1 MKAVV
6 METRGGPEVLKP
18 TEMPTPEPGPKEVR
32 IRVKAAAL
40 NHLDIW
46 VRKGV
51 ANPRLPLPHILG
63 ADASGVVE
71 AVGPGV
77 TAFAPGD
84 EVVVNPGLSCG
95 HCERCLAGEDN
106 LCPRY
111 EILGEHRHG
120 AYAEYLVVPE
130 VNLLKKPQNLSFVE
144 AAAIPLTFLTAWQM
158 VVDKLQV
165 RPGDDVLVMA
175 AGSGVSV
182 AAIQIAKLFGGR
194 VIATAGSED
203 KLRKALELGA
213 DEVVNYTHPDWF
225 KEVRRL
231 TGGKGADKVVDHTG
245 ALYFEGVIKAT
256 ANGGRIHRRGLL
268 GVRGDPALRPRLLPP
283 ARHPGLHHGLQ
294 KPPLPHP
301 AHGGG
306 GKAKARDRTGP
317 PPRGRR
323 RGPPPPGRKAGLRQ
337 GGPRG
342 GLRFVPSKKG
352 SAPSGARP

>member
-1 MKAVV
+1 MRALAKLA
-6 METRGGPEVLKP
+6 PEEGLTLAERPV
-18 TEMPTPEPGPKEVR
+18 PEPGPGEILVRVEAASICGTDLHVWRWDAWARGR
-32 IRVKAAAL
+32 IR
-40 NHLDIW
+40 
-46 VRKGV
+46 
-51 ANPRLPLPHILG
+51 PPLITGHEF
-63 ADASGVVE
+63 SGVVE

-130 VNLLKKPQNLSFVE
+130 VNLLKKPQNLSFEE

-194 VIATAGSED
+194 VIATAGSEE

-213 DEVVNYTHPDWF
+213 DEAVNYTHPDWF

-256 ANGGRIHRRGLL
+256 ASGGRIAIAGASSGYEGTLPFAHVFFRQLAIL
-268 GVRGDPALRPRLLPP
+268 GSTMASKSRLFPILRMVEAGKLKPVLGQVLPLEAASEGHRLLEE
-283 ARHPGLHHGLQ
+283 RRVF
-294 KPPLPHP
+294 
-301 AHGGG
+301 
-306 GKAKARDRTGP
+306 GKVV
-317 PPRGRR
+317 
-323 RGPPPPGRKAGLRQ
+323 LR
-337 GGPRG
+337 
-342 GLRFVPSKKG
+342 VD
-352 SAPSGARP
+352 

>member
-1 MKAVV
+1 MRAIL
-6 METRGGPEVLKP
+6 MEARGGPEVLKP
-18 TEMPTPEPGPKEVR
+18 GEVPTPEPGPKEVR
-32 IRVKAAAL
+32 LRVKAAAL

-51 ANPRLPLPHILG
+51 ASPKLPLPHVLG
-63 ADASGVVE
+63 ADASGVVD

-77 TAFAPGD
+77 TGFAPGD

-106 LCPRY
+106 LCSRY
-111 EILGEHRHG
+111 EILGEHRWG

-130 VNLLKKPQNLSFVE
+130 VNLVRKPQNLSFVE

-158 VVDKLQV
+158 VVDKLGV

-182 AAIQIAKLFGGR
+182 AAIQIAKLFGAR

-203 KLRKALELGA
+203 KLRRAKALGA
-213 DEVVNYTHPDWF
+213 DETVNYTHPDWP

-256 ANGGRIHRRGLL
+256 ANGGRIAIAGASSGYEGTLPFAHVFFRQLSIL
-268 GVRGDPALRPRLLPP
+268 GSTMGSKSRLFPI
-283 ARHPGLHHGLQ
+283 
-294 KPPLPHP
+294 
-301 AHGGG
+301 
-306 GKAKARDRTGP
+306 
-317 PPRGRR
+317 
-323 RGPPPPGRKAGLRQ
+323 
-337 GGPRG
+337 
-342 GLRFVPSKKG
+342 LRFVEEGKLKPVVGQVLPLEAAAEGHRLLEERRVFGKVVLQVG
-352 SAPSGARP
+352 

>member
-6 METRGGPEVLKP
+6 MEARGGPEVLKVA
-18 TEMPTPEPGPKEVR
+18 EVPTPEPGPKEVR

-51 ANPRLPLPHILG
+51 ASPKLPLPHILG
-63 ADASGVVE
+63 ADASGVVD

-77 TAFAPGD
+77 TGFVPGD

-106 LCPRY
+106 LCPKY
-111 EILGEHRHG
+111 EILGEHRFG

-130 VNLLKKPQNLSFVE
+130 VNLLKKPPNLSFEE

-165 RPGDDVLVMA
+165 RPGEDVLVMA

-182 AAIQIAKLFGGR
+182 AAIQIAKLFGAR
-194 VIATAGSED
+194 VIATAGSEE
-203 KLRKALELGA
+203 KLRKAKELGA
-213 DEVVNYTHPDWF
+213 DETVNYTHPDWP

-231 TGGKGADKVVDHTG
+231 TSGKGADKVVDHTG
-245 ALYFEGVIKAT
+245 ALYFEGVIRAT
-256 ANGGRIHRRGLL
+256 ANGGRIAIAGASSGYEGTLPFAHVFFRQLSIL
-268 GVRGDPALRPRLLPP
+268 GSTMGSKSRLFPI
-283 ARHPGLHHGLQ
+283 
-294 KPPLPHP
+294 
-301 AHGGG
+301 
-306 GKAKARDRTGP
+306 
-317 PPRGRR
+317 
-323 RGPPPPGRKAGLRQ
+323 
-337 GGPRG
+337 
-342 GLRFVPSKKG
+342 LRFVEQGRLKPVVGQVLPLEEAAEGHRLLEERRIFGKVVLRVDQSSPGESKT
-352 SAPSGARP
+352 PPQ

>member
-6 METRGGPEVLKP
+6 MEARGGPEVLKVA
-18 TEMPTPEPGPKEVR
+18 EVPTPEPGPKEVR

-51 ANPRLPLPHILG
+51 ASPKLPLPHILG
-63 ADASGVVE
+63 ADASGVVD

-77 TAFAPGD
+77 TGFAPGD

-106 LCPRY
+106 LCAKY
-111 EILGEHRHG
+111 EILGEHRFG

-130 VNLLKKPQNLSFVE
+130 VNLLKKPPNLSFEE

-158 VVDKLQV
+158 VVDKLLV
-165 RPGDDVLVMA
+165 RPGEDVLVMA

-182 AAIQIAKLFGGR
+182 AAIQIAKLFGAR
-194 VIATAGSED
+194 IIATAGSEE
-203 KLRKALELGA
+203 KLRKAKELGA
-213 DEVVNYTHPDWF
+213 DETVNYTHPDWP

-245 ALYFEGVIKAT
+245 ALYFEGVIRAT
-256 ANGGRIHRRGLL
+256 ANGGRIAIAGASSGYEGTLPFAHVFFRQLSIL
-268 GVRGDPALRPRLLPP
+268 GSTMGSKSRLFPI
-283 ARHPGLHHGLQ
+283 
-294 KPPLPHP
+294 
-301 AHGGG
+301 
-306 GKAKARDRTGP
+306 
-317 PPRGRR
+317 
-323 RGPPPPGRKAGLRQ
+323 
-337 GGPRG
+337 
-342 GLRFVPSKKG
+342 LRFVEQGRLKPVVGQVLSLEEAAEGHRLLEERRVFGKVVL
-352 SAPSGARP
+352 RVD

>member
-6 METRGGPEVLKP
+6 MEARGGPEVLKAM
-18 TEMPTPEPGPKEVR
+18 EVPTPEPGPKEVR

-40 NHLDIW
+40 NHLDVW

-51 ANPRLPLPHILG
+51 ASPKLPLPHVLG
-63 ADASGVVE
+63 ADASGVVD

-106 LCPRY
+106 LCAKY
-111 EILGEHRHG
+111 EILGEHRWG
-120 AYAEYLVVPE
+120 AYGEYLVVPE
-130 VNLLKKPQNLSFVE
+130 VNLLRKPPNLSFVE

-158 VVDKLQV
+158 VVDKLGV
-165 RPGDDVLVMA
+165 RPGEDVLVMA

-182 AAIQIAKLFGGR
+182 AAIQIAKLFGAR

-203 KLRKALELGA
+203 KLRRAKELGA
-213 DEVVNYTHPDWF
+213 DETVNYTHPDWY

-245 ALYFEGVIKAT
+245 ALYFEGVIRAT
-256 ANGGRIHRRGLL
+256 ANGGKIAIAGASSGYEGTLPFAHVFFRQISIL
-268 GVRGDPALRPRLLPP
+268 GSTMGSKSRLFPI
-283 ARHPGLHHGLQ
+283 
-294 KPPLPHP
+294 
-301 AHGGG
+301 
-306 GKAKARDRTGP
+306 
-317 PPRGRR
+317 
-323 RGPPPPGRKAGLRQ
+323 
-337 GGPRG
+337 
-342 GLRFVPSKKG
+342 LRFVEQGRLKPVVGQVLPLEAAAEGHRLLEERRVFGKVVLEVG
-352 SAPSGARP
+352 

>member
-1 MKAVV
+1 MRAVV
-6 METRGGPEVLKP
+6 MEARGGPEVLRIA
-18 TEMPTPEPGPKEVR
+18 EVPTPEPGPKEVR
-32 IRVKAAAL
+32 LRVKAAAL

-51 ANPRLPLPHILG
+51 ASPKLPLPHVLG

-111 EILGEHRHG
+111 QILGEHRHG
-120 AYAEYLVVPE
+120 TYAEYVVLPE
-130 VNLLKKPQNLSFVE
+130 ANLAPKPKNLSFEE

-158 VVDKLQV
+158 VVDKLGV

-182 AAIQIAKLFGGR
+182 AAIQIAKLFGAR

-203 KLRKALELGA
+203 KLRRAKALGA
-213 DEVVNYTHPDWF
+213 DETVNYTHPDWP

-245 ALYFEGVIKAT
+245 ALYFEGVIRAT
-256 ANGGRIHRRGLL
+256 ANGGKIAIAGASSGYEGTLPFAHVFYRQLSIL
-268 GVRGDPALRPRLLPP
+268 GSTMASKSRLFPI
-283 ARHPGLHHGLQ
+283 
-294 KPPLPHP
+294 
-301 AHGGG
+301 
-306 GKAKARDRTGP
+306 
-317 PPRGRR
+317 
-323 RGPPPPGRKAGLRQ
+323 
-337 GGPRG
+337 
-342 GLRFVPSKKG
+342 LRFVEAGKLKPVVGQVLPLEEAAEGHRLLEERRVFGKVVL
-352 SAPSGARP
+352 AVD

>member
-6 METRGGPEVLKP
+6 MEARGGPEVLKVA
-18 TEMPTPEPGPKEVR
+18 EVPTPEPGPKEVR

-51 ANPRLPLPHILG
+51 ASPKLPLPHILG
-63 ADASGVVE
+63 ADASGVVD

-77 TAFAPGD
+77 TGFVPGD

-106 LCPRY
+106 LCPKY
-111 EILGEHRHG
+111 EILGEHRFG

-130 VNLLKKPQNLSFVE
+130 VNLLKKPPNLSFEE

-158 VVDKLQV
+158 VVDKLLV
-165 RPGDDVLVMA
+165 RPGEDVLVMA

-182 AAIQIAKLFGGR
+182 AAIQIAKLFGAR
-194 VIATAGSED
+194 VIATAGSEE
-203 KLRKALELGA
+203 KLRKAKELGA
-213 DEVVNYTHPDWF
+213 DETVNYTHPDWP

-245 ALYFEGVIKAT
+245 ALYFEGVIRAT
-256 ANGGRIHRRGLL
+256 ANGGRIAIAGASSGYEGTLPFAHVFFRQLSIL
-268 GVRGDPALRPRLLPP
+268 GSTMGSKSRLFPI
-283 ARHPGLHHGLQ
+283 
-294 KPPLPHP
+294 
-301 AHGGG
+301 
-306 GKAKARDRTGP
+306 
-317 PPRGRR
+317 
-323 RGPPPPGRKAGLRQ
+323 
-337 GGPRG
+337 
-342 GLRFVPSKKG
+342 LRFVEQGRLKPVVGQVLSLEEAAEGHRLLEERRVFGKVVL
-352 SAPSGARP
+352 RVD

>member
-6 METRGGPEVLKP
+6 MEARGGPEVLKVA
-18 TEMPTPEPGPKEVR
+18 EMPTPEPGPKEVR

-51 ANPRLPLPHILG
+51 ASPKLPLPHILG
-63 ADASGVVE
+63 ADASGVVD

-77 TAFAPGD
+77 TGFAPGD

-106 LCPRY
+106 LCAKY
-111 EILGEHRHG
+111 EILGEHRFG

-130 VNLLKKPQNLSFVE
+130 VNLLKKPQNLSFE
-144 AAAIPLTFLTAWQM
+144 KAAAIPLTFLTAWQM

-165 RPGDDVLVMA
+165 RPGEDVLVMA

-182 AAIQIAKLFGGR
+182 AAIQIAKLFGAR
-194 VIATAGSED
+194 VIATAGSEE
-203 KLRKALELGA
+203 KLRKAKELGA
-213 DEVVNYTHPDWF
+213 DETVNYTHPDWP

-245 ALYFEGVIKAT
+245 ALYFEGVIRAT
-256 ANGGRIHRRGLL
+256 ANGGRIAIAGASSGYEGTLPFAHVFFRQLSIL
-268 GVRGDPALRPRLLPP
+268 GSTMGSKSRLFPI
-283 ARHPGLHHGLQ
+283 
-294 KPPLPHP
+294 
-301 AHGGG
+301 
-306 GKAKARDRTGP
+306 
-317 PPRGRR
+317 
-323 RGPPPPGRKAGLRQ
+323 
-337 GGPRG
+337 
-342 GLRFVPSKKG
+342 LRFVEQGKL
-352 SAPSGARP
+352 RPVLGQVLPLEEAAEGHRLLEERRIFGKVVLQMD

>member
-6 METRGGPEVLKP
+6 MEARGGPEVLKVA
-18 TEMPTPEPGPKEVR
+18 EVPTPEPGPKEVR
-32 IRVKAAAL
+32 IRVEAAAL

-51 ANPRLPLPHILG
+51 ASPKLPLPHILG
-63 ADASGVVE
+63 ADASGVVD

-77 TAFAPGD
+77 TGFVPGD

-106 LCPRY
+106 LCPKY
-111 EILGEHRHG
+111 EILGEHRFG

-130 VNLLKKPQNLSFVE
+130 VNLLKKPPNLSFEE

-165 RPGDDVLVMA
+165 RPGEDVLVMA

-182 AAIQIAKLFGGR
+182 AAIQIAKLFGAR
-194 VIATAGSED
+194 VIATAGSEE
-203 KLRKALELGA
+203 KLRKAKELGA
-213 DEVVNYTHPDWF
+213 DETVNYTHPDWP

-245 ALYFEGVIKAT
+245 ALYFEGVIRAT
-256 ANGGRIHRRGLL
+256 ANGGRIAIAGASSGYEGTLPFAHVFFRQLSIL
-268 GVRGDPALRPRLLPP
+268 GSTMGSKSRLFPI
-283 ARHPGLHHGLQ
+283 
-294 KPPLPHP
+294 
-301 AHGGG
+301 
-306 GKAKARDRTGP
+306 
-317 PPRGRR
+317 
-323 RGPPPPGRKAGLRQ
+323 
-337 GGPRG
+337 
-342 GLRFVPSKKG
+342 LRFVEQGRLKPVVGQVLSLEEAAEGHRLLEERRIFGKVVL
-352 SAPSGARP
+352 RVD